1 MCMKEDNPGPT
12 NIKLDHF
19 VCRMEVAIVIWLTIL
34 VIFGTIVIINLLI
47 VLFEYYPSYFQA
59 KEATNADATA
69 IYVPPKFAAAAI
81 MDAIDAEIP
90 LIVVITEG
98 NNSQVS
104 LIQIK
109 DVEKNC
115 VYNKQFL
122 FLCLI
127 LFNFYFKI
135 LYIILFDETI

>member
-1 MCMKEDNPGPT
+1 M
-12 NIKLDHF
+12 
-19 VCRMEVAIVIWLTIL
+19 
-34 VIFGTIVIINLLI
+34 INLLT

-98 NNSQVS
+98 NNSQVF